1 MKITYDANTMKLL
14 TLFETITRAKVKDC
28 FEKSGLVIYVVEPGQ
43 IGKAVGK
50 GASNI
55 KRLERMIGKKLRV
68 IEFSGDLVG
77 FVAKLIFPNK
87 AKDIKYEDGIVTITP
102 EDSRSRGYLIGRGG
116 EILKGNEEIAKR
128 YFSEL
133 KEIKVL

>member
-1 MKITYDANTMKLL
+1 MRIKYDVNTMKLL
-14 TLFETITRAKVKDC
+14 TLFESITMAKVKDC
-28 FEKSGLVIYVVEPGQ
+28 FEKNGLIIYVVEPGQ

-55 KRLERMIGKKLRV
+55 KRLERMTGKKLRV
-68 IEFSGDLVG
+68 IEFSEDLVG

-87 AKDIKYEDGIVTITP
+87 AKDIKYEDEIVTITP
-102 EDSRSRGYLIGRGG
+102 EDSRSRGYLIGRAG
-116 EILKGNEEIAKR
+116 EILRINEEIAKR
-128 YFSEL
+128 YFNEL